1 MKKEHIMKKLRVVF
15 MGTPEFA
22 VATLDAIRKAGH
34 DVVAVVTTPDKPA
47 GRGQH
52 LRCSEVKNYAI
63 AHQIPVLQPE
73 KLKDEAFV
81 EDLRDYYADIFVVVA
96 FRMLPKC
103 VYQMPLLGTFN
114 VHASLLPQYRGAAPI
129 QRAIM
134 NGETMTG
141 VTTFLLDE
149 HTDTG
154 SILLQKEVEITK
166 EDNAGTLHDKLMAIG
181 AELAVETLRQLAEN
195 TIHPVPQQM
204 FDNLKPA
211 PKIFKEDMLI
221 RWDDTA
227 ENIYNH
233 VRGLSPYPAAFTRIG
248 LKNPDTNN
256 LQPCN
261 LKIFDIKITN
271 NPSTQ
276 KPGKITINSYKEML
290 ISTKNCDISVKI
302 LQIEGKKRMNIEDF
316 LAGFRLN
323 CYTDYLF

>member
-1 MKKEHIMKKLRVVF
+1 MKKLRVIF

-34 DVVAVVTTPDKPA
+34 EVVAVVTTPDKPA

-52 LRCSEVKNYAI
+52 LHCSDVKNYAV
-63 AHQIPVLQPE
+63 AHQLPVLQPE

-81 EDLRDYYADIFVVVA
+81 EDLRDYYADVFVVVA

-134 NGETMTG
+134 NGETKTG

-166 EDNAGTLHDKLMAIG
+166 EDNAGTLHDKLMVAG
-181 AELAVETLRQLAEN
+181 AEIAVETLQQLADN
-195 TIHPVPQQM
+195 TARPIPQQVC
-204 FDNLKPA
+204 DNLKPA
-211 PKIFKEDMLI
+211 PKLFKEDMLI
-221 RWDDTA
+221 NWDDTA

-233 VRGLSPYPAAFTRIG
+233 IRGLSPYPAAFTHIG
-248 LKNPDTNN
+248 FKDIKSNSVK
-256 LQPCN
+256 PCL
-261 LKIFDIKITN
+261 LKIFEVEITN
-271 NPSTQ
+271 RISTQ
-276 KPGKITINSYKEML
+276 KPGKISFDFDKKMI
-290 ISTKNCDISVKI
+290 ISTQNYDISVKL
-302 LQIEGKKRMNIEDF
+302 LQIEGKTKMKTEVF
-316 LAGFRLN
+316 LSGFRLGN
-323 CYTDYLF
+323 YTDYLF

>member
-81 EDLRDYYADIFVVVA
+81 EDLRNYYADIFVVVA

-154 SILLQKEVEITK
+154 AILLQKEVEITK

>member
-1 MKKEHIMKKLRVVF
+1 MKKLRVIF

-34 DVVAVVTTPDKPA
+34 EVVAVVTTPDKPA

-52 LRCSEVKNYAI
+52 LHSSDVKNYAV
-63 AHQIPVLQPE
+63 AHHIPVLQPE

-81 EDLRDYYADIFVVVA
+81 EDLRDYYADVFVVVA

-103 VYQMPLLGTFN
+103 VYAMPMLGTFN

-134 NGETMTG
+134 NGETKTG

-154 SILLQKEVEITK
+154 SILLQKEVEITND
-166 EDNAGTLHDKLMAIG
+166 DNAGTLHDKLMVAG
-181 AELAVETLRQLAEN
+181 AEIAVETLQQLAEN
-195 TIHPVPQQM
+195 TARPLPQNPVGT
-204 FDNLKPA
+204 LKPA

-221 RWDDTA
+221 NWNNTA

-233 VRGLSPYPAAFTRIG
+233 VRGLSPYPAAFTHIG
-248 LKNPDTNN
+248 LKNTKDNSVKS
-256 LQPCN
+256 CM
-261 LKIFDIKITN
+261 LKIFEIEITDRK
-271 NPSTQ
+271 STQ
-276 KPGKITINSYKEML
+276 QPGKISFDLDKKMT
-290 ISTKNCDISVKI
+290 ISTQNYDISVNF
-302 LQIEGKKRMNIEDF
+302 LQLEGKSKMKIEDF
-316 LAGFRLN
+316 LMGFRSEN
-323 CYTDYLF
+323 YTDFLF

>member
-1 MKKEHIMKKLRVVF
+1 MKKLRVVF

-22 VATLDAIRKAGH
+22 VATLDAIRNAGH

-52 LRCSEVKNYAI
+52 LRCSEVKDYAV

-81 EDLRDYYADIFVVVA
+81 EDLRDYYADVFVVVA

-103 VYQMPLLGTFN
+103 VYQMPVLGTFN

-134 NGETMTG
+134 NGETKTG
-141 VTTFLLDE
+141 ITTFLLDE

-154 SILLQKEVEITK
+154 SILLQKEVGITK
-166 EDNAGTLHDKLMAIG
+166 EDNAGTLHDKLMATG

-195 TIHPVPQQM
+195 TIQPVPQQM
-204 FDNLKPA
+204 SDNLKPA
-211 PKIFKEDMLI
+211 PKIFKEDMLVH
-221 RWDDTA
+221 WDDTA

-248 LKNPDTNN
+248 LKSSDSNDS
-256 LQPCN
+256 QPCT
-261 LKIFDIKITN
+261 LKIFEIKITDI
-271 NPSTQ
+271 PSTQ
-276 KPGKITINSYKEML
+276 KPGKITINSRKEML
-290 ISTKNCDISVKI
+290 ISTQNRDVSVKI
-302 LQIEGKKRMNIEDF
+302 LQIEGKKKMNIEDF
-316 LAGFRLN
+316 LAGFRPN
-323 CYTDYLF
+323 YYTDFLF

>member
-1 MKKEHIMKKLRVVF
+1 MKRLRVVF

-34 DVVAVVTTPDKPA
+34 EVVAVVTTPDKPA

-52 LRCSEVKNYAI
+52 LHSSDVKNYAV

-81 EDLRDYYADIFVVVA
+81 EDLRDYYADVFVVVA

-103 VYQMPLLGTFN
+103 VYAMPMLGTFN

-134 NGETMTG
+134 NGETKTG

-154 SILLQKEVEITK
+154 SILLQKEVEITND
-166 EDNAGTLHDKLMAIG
+166 DNAGTLHDKLMVAG
-181 AELAVETLRQLAEN
+181 AEIAVETLQQLADN
-195 TIHPVPQQM
+195 TARPLPQNPVGT
-204 FDNLKPA
+204 LKPA

-221 RWDDTA
+221 NWDDTA

-233 VRGLSPYPAAFTRIG
+233 VRGLSPYPAAFTHIG
-248 LKNPDTNN
+248 FRTQTDTEWK
-256 LQPCN
+256 PCI
-261 LKIFDIKITN
+261 LKIFDLEIT
-271 NPSTQ
+271 PMKSEQ
-276 KPGKITINSYKEML
+276 EPGKITLDFDKKMRIC
-290 ISTKNCDISVKI
+290 TQDFDISVKN
-302 LQIEGKKRMNIEDF
+302 LQIEGKKRMPVEDF

-323 CYTDYLF
+323 NYTDYLF